1 MQDADQ
7 RQIGGLGVF
16 MVKKLMDEIT
26 YEFIDGK
33 NVLTIRKRM

>member
-1 MQDADQ
+1 MDY
-7 RQIGGLGVF
+7 IGIENISPY
-16 MVKKLMDEIT
+16 EIT